1 MNGFKERLVI
11 TVEGVN
17 DSEQPFPLEGD
28 AAFNWIQPG
37 IAIPREMV
45 KPGSDGPDYLIQK
58 VKREQVVERGKTILV
73 TRASV
78 VAQAS

>member
-1 MNGFKERLVI
+1 MNGFKKERLVI
-11 TVEGVN
+11 TVEGAK

-45 KPGSDGPDYLIQK
+45 KPGSGTPFHLF
-58 VKREQVVERGKTILV
+58 RLLT
-73 TRASV
+73 
-78 VAQAS
+78 